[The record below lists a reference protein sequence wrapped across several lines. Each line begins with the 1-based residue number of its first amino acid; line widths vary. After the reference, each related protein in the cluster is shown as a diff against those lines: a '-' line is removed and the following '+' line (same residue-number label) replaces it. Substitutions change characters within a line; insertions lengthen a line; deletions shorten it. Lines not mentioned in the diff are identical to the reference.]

1 MFIDARHSYDAVL
14 EDLNAWW
21 PKIRPGGILAGHD
34 YVDADELWRCVLQ
47 PLAEAQSDAGL
58 GPDDGLHLRLDDSA
72 AGLVEAWASGAV
84 SWEQLSEST
93 SLDHGDLIRLLR
105 RTLDVL
111 RTTASLDAAILP
123 SEFAPVR
130 DVARRAAAAIDRPPV
145 HDTTYDAIFVPDD
158 EYVESE

>member
-1 MFIDARHSYDAVL
+1 MSEVGS
-14 EDLNAWW
+14 
-21 PKIRPGGILAGHD
+21 RPGAFVD
-34 YVDADELWRCVLQ
+34 YGPTPRVRSAVDELWRTGLQ

-58 GPDDGLHLRLDDSA
+58 GPDDGLHLRLDASA

-130 DVARRAAAAIDRPPV
+130 DVARRAAVAIDRPPV
-145 HDTTYDAIFVPDD
+145 HDTNYDAIIVPDD
-158 EYVESE
+158 EYLEEDE